1 VSSCTFDEM
10 LSKKQL
16 RVGKDVFGFLVSEIS
31 VSHGREGI
39 AEQIASHHGSS
50 GSKEKEIEK
59 DVRRV

>member
-1 VSSCTFDEM
+1 M